1 MAISSTQVA
10 NIVQGQV
17 GMFSAAAQYA
27 QAVSA
32 QYGFQPSSASPID
45 DPRDSPA
52 LQGGMAAS
60 AGLRGLEMA
69 GSAGVLAAQFG
80 MGPRQ
85 LDPFT
90 MGAHA
95 FTMGREASGWAGGIG
110 AAAGAAGAVMAV
122 GSVFKWGVDQAVF
135 GAQQHAMLNQQIGQI
150 APNMSG
156 GQIGQMSSM
165 VSQISRQGMGSV
177 NELTALMQQGG
188 ADGSVSMQSLGQ
200 FQSSFQRL
208 LSNVRQVASTLNSSL
223 TEAQAA
229 IQQVRGLGV
238 GAGEAAGF
246 LGTMRGIGQAGGFSP
261 GQMMGIAGQ
270 GAQLGLQT
278 GIGRQAGAMG
288 QMVQAGVL
296 GMVGRNG
303 LIDGVDADTGGQ
315 YGNAAFRF
323 LGSRYGRAPLAAMM
337 GRNGEYDQ
345 DAASQIASGLMS
357 REQMQAAANRN
368 LAGAGQTDRFNAR
381 RQELMGRFVSDFG
394 GQAIAPALQEMTRG
408 LSNPESMRAGL
419 TGLTRADQQGMDQ
432 LNRAMPG
439 LRARLAE
446 EGRAAFDKGTGGGGG
461 LMDAIG
467 QNVEQIIGPYRTMMQ
482 QYGAQLAQ
490 SAQTLI
496 EDVTKSFVRQ
506 PPSRADPAVYARQFQ
521 QHLSGSGG
529 FSASV
534 QEGRRLG
541 AGQASYFGRQSGPYD
556 DLVGGLP
563 SGLQLGALG
572 SSVSPSELP
581 MYGLAPM
588 HHNPYGA
595 AAALSAMPFGGRS
608 LLGAAAGGIDAMG
621 AGMMTAFASESTGFM
636 GLGGIGMGMGTGRL
650 AGAAMRGVG
659 LAGRLGAGVL
669 GAAAPL
675 MLGADLAFNEAPEV
689 SRKMGWSPISQ
700 GALMGQQADLVKF
713 ASGAG
718 LLDDPLGAQKVGG
731 WRGGMDYDDM
741 QRKGLVP
748 IGGMVGAG
756 GAEGSG
762 FQLAATQQQM
772 RQMEQLVTQSGAAL
786 ARFNQYGQ
794 TGQVALAFAQGMSR
808 DPGQMTGEL
817 ANQLGIPTRDAAQV
831 ILAVKAQGLQREV
844 RSRTTPEMFRQE
856 WRDHEGAYSG
866 RLDTKPMGAGSPPG
880 YTKEQ
885 KKAYAIMIRGMN
897 PQNGRLGGK
906 TIDQVMDEAREGGT
920 PEGSPA
926 YKAKLISAL
935 QLLDAE
941 GAAGFDYTAAADDII
956 SGKVTPVGMG
966 AGGREQR
973 WGDVR
978 DFSNAQSWG
987 ALQGKINPAL
997 QGEAGTA
1004 RQEMWSAATI
1014 AGVSQGMVGRYV
1026 DEFSQGLTDTGG
1038 NKTLEAPERLM
1049 QDMLKDASLTDTSW
1063 RKFASQMAR
1072 GNTEASQR
1080 MAGMAVVGGRLHH
1093 DVRVGKRADQIIT
1106 DLMGTKFDGA
1116 TGERARRHFKLGN
1129 PLGAGIEAQ
1138 MIASAHSLIQLT
1150 KKEGEHVAPEEADAL
1165 VAQVNAAGIEYAKS
1179 HDKHAFDTVAAKIAT
1194 MQSQAGQMAGGKSG
1208 DISKQMSEFM
1218 GNMQKLNEGMSALAN
1233 NRLVQLALKVSA
1245 P

>member
-1 MAISSTQVA
+1 MPISSTQVA

-27 QAVSA
+27 QAVSS

-69 GSAGVLAAQFG
+69 GGAGVLAAQFG

-95 FTMGREASGWAGGIG
+95 FTMGRSAHGWAGGIG

-150 APNMSG
+150 APNMSS

-238 GAGEAAGF
+238 GGGDAAGF
-246 LGTMRGIGQAGGFSP
+246 LGTMRGIGQAAGFSP
-261 GQMMGIAGQ
+261 GQMMGIAAQ

-278 GIGRQAGAMG
+278 GIGRQTGAMG

-357 REQMQAAANRN
+357 REQMQALANRN

-394 GQAIAPALQEMTRG
+394 GQAISPALQEMTRG
-408 LSNPESMRAGL
+408 SSNPESMRAGL

-467 QNVEQIIGPYRTMMQ
+467 QNVDQIIGPYRTMMQ

-490 SAQTLI
+490 SAQSLI
-496 EDVTKSFVRQ
+496 EDVTRSFVRQ
-506 PPSRADPAVYARQFQ
+506 PPAKADPAVYARQFQ

-534 QEGRRLG
+534 QAGARLG

-556 DLVGGLP
+556 GLASMLP
-563 SGLQLGALG
+563 SGLQFKALG
-572 SSVSPSELP
+572 HGVGASELP
-581 MYGLAPM
+581 MFGLAPTQ
-588 HHNPYGA
+588 HNPYGA

-621 AGMMTAFASESTGFM
+621 AGMMGAFAAESTGFM

-669 GAAAPL
+669 GAAAPIL
-675 MLGADLAFNEAPEV
+675 LGADLAFNEAPEV

-713 ASGAG
+713 ASGSG
-718 LLDDPLGAQKVGG
+718 LLDNPLDAHRVGG
-731 WRGGMDYDDM
+731 WRGGMDYSDM
-741 QRKGLVP
+741 QQQGLTP
-748 IGGMVGAG
+748 IGGMA
-756 GAEGSG
+756 GSG
-762 FQLAATQQQM
+762 TQLAATQQQM
-772 RQMEQLVTQSGAAL
+772 RQMEQLVSQSSAAL

-794 TGQVALAFAQGMSR
+794 TGQVAMAFAQGKTR
-808 DPGQMTGEL
+808 DPHGMAQEL
-817 ANQLGIPTRDAAQV
+817 SNQLGIPTREAAQV
-831 ILAVKAQGLQREV
+831 ILAIKAQGLHKSV
-844 RSRTTPEMFRQE
+844 RDGRTPEQYRQD
-856 WRDHEGAYSG
+856 WRVNETAGVASG
-866 RLDTKPMGAGSPPG
+866 RLNSIGGGYSPD
-880 YTKEQ
+880 Q
-885 KKAYAIMIRGMN
+885 KKAYAVMARGMD

-906 TIDQVMDEAREGGT
+906 TIDQVMDEAREGGA

-926 YKAKLISAL
+926 YKARLTSAL
-935 QLLDAE
+935 QLLDAGE
-941 GAAGFDYTAAADDII
+941 TTNMDYAAAADSII
-956 SGKVTPVGMG
+956 SGKVRPVG
-966 AGGREQR
+966 AGSNKT

-978 DFSNAQSWG
+978 DFSNARSWG
-987 ALQGKINPAL
+987 ALQGQVNPAL
-997 QGEAGTA
+997 QGESGTA

-1026 DEFSQGLTDTGG
+1026 DEFSKGLTDDGG
-1038 NKTLEAPERLM
+1038 NKTLTAPENLM
-1049 QDMLKDASLTDTSW
+1049 KEMLADASLTDTSW

-1080 MAGMAVVGGRLHH
+1080 MAGMAAVGGRLHH
-1093 DVRVGKRADQIIT
+1093 DVRMGKRADQIIT
-1106 DLMGTKFDGA
+1106 DLMGVRFDGA
-1116 TGERARRHFKLGN
+1116 TGERARRHFRLGN
-1129 PLGAGIEAQ
+1129 PLGAGIEAE

-1150 KKEGEHVAPEEADAL
+1150 KQSGEKVAPEEADAL

-1179 HDKHAFDTVAAKIAT
+1179 HNKHAFDQVAAKIAT

-1208 DISKQMSEFM
+1208 DITKQMSEFM

-1233 NRLVQLALKVSA
+1233 NKLVQIALKVSA